1 MMNYAIGIDI
11 GGTYIKFGIFERNGA
26 CIFQDV
32 LKMQQFPKAEMFV
45 QTISAVL
52 KKQIAE
58 SNIKEN
64 IKGIGIGAPN
74 GNFFTGAIVDA
85 PNLPWKNHVALA
97 ALMEQELQFP
107 VVLTNDANAAAIG
120 EMLYGGAKEMN
131 NFIVLTLGTGLGS
144 GIVSGG
150 KMLYGHTGFAG
161 ELGHVIVVPDGRP
174 CGCGRKG
181 CLEKYVSATG
191 IVNTAIELLSQN
203 NIPSL
208 LRNINSLS
216 LDSRMIHEAALQ
228 GDALGL
234 NAFEITGN
242 YLGFAIANAVAITS
256 PQAVFLLG
264 GLALSGKL
272 LFEPT
277 CRSLEKNILNIF
289 AGSVKILPSELP
301 PDRAALLGAAAL
313 VWMNENS
320 HKTIT

>member
-1 MMNYAIGIDI
+1 MNHAIGIDI

-45 QTISAVL
+45 KTISAIL

-58 SNIKEN
+58 CNIKES

-74 GNFFTGAIVDA
+74 GNFFTGSIVDA

-97 ALMEQELQFP
+97 HMMEQELQLP
-107 VVLTNDANAAAIG
+107 VALTNDANAAAIG
-120 EMLYGGAKEMN
+120 EMLYGGAKEMK

-144 GIVSGG
+144 GIVSDG
-150 KMLYGHTGFAG
+150 KILYGNTGFAG

-191 IVNTAIELLSQN
+191 IVNTALELIAQN
-203 NIPSL
+203 KIPSKLSDISANL
-208 LRNINSLS
+208 L
-216 LDSRMIHEAALQ
+216 DARMIHEAALQ
-228 GDALGL
+228 EDALAL
-234 NAFEITGN
+234 KAFEITGH

-277 CRSLEKNILNIF
+277 ILSLEKNILNIF
-289 AGSVKILPSELP
+289 AGTVEVLPSELP

-313 VWMNENS
+313 VWMNGNGR
-320 HKTIT
+320 K